1 MSSAEHPGTV
11 LQLLFHVYFGVL
23 PQVEKELSRLRT
35 FANGIPDGELRAQA
49 LASLEHKAFHCEAG
63 AIYAGRHDS
72 GRAGL
77 IELIVA
83 YQTLADYLD
92 NLCDRSTR
100 ADEGVFRALHGSMT
114 DTLKLASPATD
125 YYGEAEGPG
134 KDGGYVASLMSTCQA
149 QLRALAQYP
158 RVQGTAVQLASLYGD
173 LQVLKHG
180 PLDRRERELR
190 AWWEHAGHLAP
201 HLRWYEFAAAA
212 GSTLGLFH
220 LFGVASSPRFDP
232 SAADASLS
240 SYLAWICPL
249 HILLDYLVDQEEDEQ
264 GGDLNFVSYY
274 RDDDDAFERFRFLVE
289 GASRSLAGLPEA
301 EFHCMI
307 VDGLL
312 GLYLSDG
319 KVGRQPRVHSLAKRL
334 LRSSPPRVRF
344 FYFGC
349 RLHRGKKASLQP
361 PPSTHFRA

>member
-1 MSSAEHPGTV
+1 V
-11 LQLLFHVYFGVL
+11 
-23 PQVEKELSRLRT
+23 
-35 FANGIPDGELRAQA
+35 FADGIPDGELRTQA
-49 LASLEHKAFHCEAG
+49 LASLEHKAFHCEGG
-63 AIYAGRHDS
+63 AIYSGRPGS
-72 GRAGL
+72 RRAGL
-77 IELIVA
+77 IELIVS

-92 NLCDRSTR
+92 NLCDRSTGSDPR
-100 ADEGVFRALHGSMT
+100 VFRALHRSMI
-114 DTLKLASPATD
+114 DTLRLASATSD
-125 YYGEAEGPG
+125 YYGEAEGTS
-134 KDGGYVASLMSTCQA
+134 KDGGYVASLVSTCQA
-149 QLRALAQYP
+149 QLHALAQYP
-158 RVQGTAVQLASLYGD
+158 RVQSAAVQLASLYAD

-180 PLDRRERELR
+180 PHEGREHELR

-220 LFGVASSPRFDP
+220 LFSVASSPRFDP

-240 SYLAWICPL
+240 SYFAWICPL
-249 HILLDYLVDQEEDEQ
+249 HILLDYLVDREEDEL

-274 RDDDDAFERFRFLVE
+274 RDEDDAFERFRFLIE
-289 GASRSLAGLPEA
+289 GASRSLAGRPEA
-301 EFHCMI
+301 EFHRMI

-334 LRSSPPRVRF
+334 LRSSPSRVRL

-349 RLHRGKKASLQP
+349 RLHRGNKASLQAP
-361 PPSTHFRA
+361 PTHFRV